1 MKLNACPYELLQC
14 YACWVQVLFYNGARQ
29 DMQYRQF
36 WASVRPLHLLNRL
49 QLVMSATQAA
59 PVDEVGSN
67 RKPHFPNNW
76 QIILRHMQR

>member
-1 MKLNACPYELLQC
+1 MLQC
-14 YACWVQVLFYNGARQ
+14 CLFWVQVLFYNGARQ

-59 PVDEVGSN
+59 PVEEVSSN
-67 RKPHFPNNW
+67 ITPRFNFF
-76 QIILRHMQR
+76 RADAA